1 MTKQPS
7 VCSFTPTMSIPSHSP
22 HLQLSS
28 LSLGCYSRPCY
39 AQNMT
44 SLLKHFKSNGKTHL
58 LELESNFNRNIIL
71 FPLKIFQ
78 GFLTFSYF
86 RIKDEHF
93 HQDQIQNLVG
103 FKGLVTIGQCS
114 LIF

>member
-1 MTKQPS
+1 MT
-7 VCSFTPTMSIPSHSP
+7 I
-22 HLQLSS
+22 LS
-28 LSLGCYSRPCY
+28 
-39 AQNMT
+39 
-44 SLLKHFKSNGKTHL
+44 KHFKSNGKTHL

-71 FPLKIFQ
+71 FLLKILH

-93 HQDQIQNLVG
+93 HQDRTQNLVD

-114 LIF
+114 LTF